1 MPTCHILFP
10 NYLIIKPLLRV
21 IKYIG
26 YSQCIPQKITYAY
39 KSIIYYC
46 IGIFDKNRQM
56 RKGLLFILCLHLASG
71 VIAQNTSVIRLRS
84 ETARSIRKDND
95 TSRWNW
101 KQGGLYNFNLSQS
114 SLSNWAAG
122 GDNFNM
128 AVGSY
133 FNYFVLFKK
142 PQQNWDNNL
151 DVNLGFIQSTSLGGR
166 KNDDRFDLL
175 SKYGYQIDTSGKW
188 FVSGLFN
195 FRSQLF
201 DGYSFSGTNKTLT
214 SAFLSPAYII
224 LSAGLD
230 FKPSSRFSI
239 FFSPLTSR
247 TTLVLNT
254 KLSDLGKYGVKPG
267 SKISKETG
275 TFITINYIDN
285 LATNI
290 TYRGRA
296 DIFSNYND
304 KPENLNLYMT
314 NYFSFKINK
323 YFSATYNL
331 DLIYDDKIRIFGPN
345 KTSPGLQLK
354 SIIGIGYQKTLQVKK
369 TLIKTKL

>member
-1 MPTCHILFP
+1 M
-10 NYLIIKPLLRV
+10 
-21 IKYIG
+21 
-26 YSQCIPQKITYAY
+26 
-39 KSIIYYC
+39 
-46 IGIFDKNRQM
+46 RQ
-56 RKGLLFILCLHLASG
+56 GLLFILFLHLATII
-71 VIAQNTSVIRLRS
+71 IAQNTTVIKLRS
-84 ETARSIRKDND
+84 ETARNIRKDND

-128 AVGSY
+128 AIGSY

-142 PQQNWDNNL
+142 PHQNWDNNL

-175 SKYGYQIDTSGKW
+175 SKYGYQIDTSGMW

-195 FRSQLF
+195 FRSQLL
-201 DGYSFSGTNKTLT
+201 DGYSFSGTNKTLI
-214 SAFLSPAYII
+214 SSFLSPAYII

-247 TTLVLNT
+247 TTLVLNNT
-254 KLSDLGKYGVKPG
+254 LSDLGKYGVKPG
-267 SKISKETG
+267 SKISRETG
-275 TFITINYIDN
+275 TFITINYSDN
-285 LATNI
+285 IATNVL
-290 TYRGRA
+290 YRGRA
-296 DIFSNYND
+296 DLFSNYND
-304 KPENLNLYMT
+304 KPENINLYMT
-314 NYFSFKINK
+314 NYLSFKINK

-331 DLIYDDKIRIFGPN
+331 DLIYDDKVRIFGPN